1 MKTYMLTE
9 KKNMERCSTSSII
22 RKLQMKTT
30 IRGITGLLEWPK
42 SRTLATSNA
51 GKDVEQQEFLLIAG
65 GNAKCC
71 DHFGKQFK
79 GFLQSDTCSYHMTQ
93 ESHSLVLAQMH

>member
-1 MKTYMLTE
+1 MKTYVLTE

-42 SRTLATSNA
+42 SRTLAISNA
-51 GKDVEQQEFLLIAG
+51 GKDVEQQEFCSLLVGMQNGAVTLE
-65 GNAKCC
+65 NSLKV
-71 DHFGKQFK
+71 
-79 GFLQSDTCSYHMTQ
+79 SYKVTHALTT
-93 ESHSLVLAQMH
+93 